1 MKSRRRSLA
10 LAVTVVLV
18 SVVVLGVVVVVVVG
32 LPVVVATGVALLA
45 LVAGVGARVTGR
57 RPRVRPWPSPRRAD
71 ARARPEGPRWVTQWD
86 VHPPVDAVPAARGRL
101 SAVLDDWGLDGEL
114 HENVLLVATE
124 LLSNAV
130 EHGGAPV
137 ELVVEAHGGGVRV
150 EVHDTATAAPRP
162 RSPEPRGGRGR
173 GLRVVDSLSADWGWT
188 DEPDGKIVWA
198 DVSDARP
205 SRTDADHP
213 DDR

>member
-1 MKSRRRSLA
+1 
-10 LAVTVVLV
+10 VLV

-57 RPRVRPWPSPRRAD
+57 RRRVRPRSAPRRTD
-71 ARARPEGPRWVTQWD
+71 TRVRSDGPRWETRWD
-86 VHPPVDAVPAARGRL
+86 VHPPVDAVPSARGRL

-114 HENVLLVATE
+114 RENVLLVGTE

-137 ELVVEAHGGGVRV
+137 QMVVEAHGGGVRV
-150 EVHDTATAAPRP
+150 EVHDAAGTAPRP
-162 RSPEPRGGRGR
+162 RAPEPWGGRGR
-173 GLRVVDSLSADWGWT
+173 GLQLVDSLSADWGWT

-198 DVSDARP
+198 DVPDTRS